1 MVTDDATGG
10 LYLENS
16 QLHVLF
22 SRCVEGLGRLGDVYL
37 TAMAYSGHTCITCAV
52 VFASGDLQRA
62 HYKTD
67 WHRYNLKRKVA
78 ELAPVRAED
87 FKQKVLSQRAA
98 DGNARERHS
107 HYCEA
112 CRKAFASDKSYE
124 SHLRSKKHKEKKE
137 TRPPSEVDDGIED
150 ASEGTT
156 DEVID
161 QTLDNLKNL
170 KIELLEVS
178 LANGNISEAQTVK
191 VKPLHKTEE
200 PTKEVVTPNSSKESS
215 KEKVERVSEDSGD
228 EGPRPLELDECLF
241 CPHVSKDME
250 HSLKHMSLAHGFF
263 IPDLEYLVDLK
274 GLLEYLCY
282 KVGEERSCLYCQ
294 TSRTFYSIE
303 AVQHHMVDKSHC
315 KLFFEGDSA
324 LEYAE
329 FYDYTKSYAKP
340 GEEEPSSAE
349 DESDLPVPDNSLEV
363 NEDLE
368 LVLPSGS
375 KLSHRAMRQYFKQRL
390 PTLEQRTSSVVA
402 RLMAQ
407 YRAIG
412 WKGAGEGEVGK
423 RAAMDETLRLRMQ
436 QKRQLKLSM
445 SANKQQHHF
454 RPQVVF

>member
-1 MVTDDATGG
+1 
-10 LYLENS
+10 
-16 QLHVLF
+16 
-22 SRCVEGLGRLGDVYL
+22 
-37 TAMAYSGHTCITCAV
+37 MAFSGHTCITCAV
-52 VFASGDLQRA
+52 AFASGELQRA

-78 ELAPVRAED
+78 ELAPVRAEN

-98 DGNARERHS
+98 DAKARERHS

-137 TRPPSEVDDGIED
+137 VRAPSEVDDGIDD

-156 DEVID
+156 DEAID

-170 KIELLEVS
+170 KIELSAVHVADDKAQIVQ
-178 LANGNISEAQTVK
+178 AN
-191 VKPLHKTEE
+191 PLNNAEEKTET
-200 PTKEVVTPNSSKESS
+200 TKEVKKDSVVTLKQSKRLSQES
-215 KEKVERVSEDSGD
+215 ECVSEDSD
-228 EGPRPLELDECLF
+228 EGPQPLELDECLF
-241 CPHVSKDME
+241 CTHVSDDME
-250 HSLKHMSLAHGFF
+250 RSLKHMSYAHGFF

-282 KVGEERSCLYCQ
+282 KVGEERSCLYCN
-294 TSRTFYSIE
+294 TFRTFYSIE
-303 AVQHHMVDKSHC
+303 AVQHHTVDKSHC

-329 FYDYTKSYAKP
+329 FYDYTKSYSKP
-340 GEEEPSSAE
+340 GEEEGKGVE
-349 DESDLPVPDNSLEV
+349 RDGDLPVPDNTLDV

-375 KLSHRAMRQYFKQRL
+375 KLSHRAMRHYYKQRV
-390 PTLEQRTSSVVA
+390 PTLEQRTSSVVT

-412 WKGAGEGEVGK
+412 WKGAEGEVGK
-423 RAAMDETLRLRMQ
+423 KRVMDETTRIRMQ
-436 QKRQLKLSM
+436 QRRQLKLATK
-445 SANKQQHHF
+445 ANKQQPHF

>member
-1 MVTDDATGG
+1 
-10 LYLENS
+10 
-16 QLHVLF
+16 
-22 SRCVEGLGRLGDVYL
+22 
-37 TAMAYSGHTCITCAV
+37 MAFSGHTCITCAV
-52 VFASGDLQRA
+52 AFASGELQRA

-78 ELAPVRAED
+78 ELAPVKAEN

-98 DGNARERHS
+98 DAKAGERHS

-137 TRPPSEVDDGIED
+137 VRAPSEVDDGIDD
-150 ASEGTT
+150 ASEGQT
-156 DEVID
+156 DEAIE
-161 QTLDNLKNL
+161 QTLDTMKNL
-170 KIELLEVS
+170 KIELSAISVED
-178 LANGNISEAQTVK
+178 GNFTEAQTVQ
-191 VKPLHKTEE
+191 VKTLNNTKEKTET
-200 PTKEVVTPNSSKESS
+200 TKEVKDSVSKQS
-215 KEKVERVSEDSGD
+215 KPLIQEDECLSD
-228 EGPRPLELDECLF
+228 DSHEGPQPLELDECLF
-241 CPHVSKDME
+241 CPHVSEDME
-250 HSLKHMSLAHGFF
+250 RSLKHMSYAHGFF

-282 KVGEERSCLYCQ
+282 KVGEERSCLYCN
-294 TSRTFYSIE
+294 TSRTFYSTE
-303 AVQHHMVDKSHC
+303 AVQHHMVDKSHY

-329 FYDYTKSYAKP
+329 FYDYTKSYSKP
-340 GEEEPSSAE
+340 GEEEGKSVEE
-349 DESDLPVPDNSLEV
+349 DGDLPVPDNTLDV

-375 KLSHRAMRQYFKQRL
+375 KLSHRAMRHYYKQRL
-390 PTLEQRTSSVVA
+390 PTLEQRTSSVVT

-412 WKGAGEGEVGK
+412 WKGAEGEVGK
-423 RAAMDETLRLRMQ
+423 KRVMDETTRLRMQ
-436 QKRQLKLSM
+436 QRRQLKLATK
-445 SANKQQHHF
+445 ANKQQPHF